1 MIKLTIMDEVNIKF
15 TNMPVEIRRAISNSL
30 KFELPHARHMPQ
42 YKLGRWDGTTTFF
55 GIGGN
60 GYLNHLEHILS
71 IIESKGADIDE
82 IEDLRKPYDFQF
94 NQITENYW
102 ADLGKIWP
110 DGHPIEGQP
119 VILRDYQVEAV
130 NQFLTNPQCLQEL
143 ATSAGKSA
151 IIFTLSALC
160 EPYGRTMVI
169 VPNKSLVVQTEEDYK
184 NLGLDVGVYFGDRK
198 ELNHTHTIITWQSLE
213 SLNKKKNDN
222 NESSLIGFINDVVCV
237 IVDECHGIKGNVLR
251 TLLTERMNH
260 VPIRW
265 GLTGTIPKEEI
276 NYQCLFSAI
285 GPVVNQI
292 KAHELQEQGYLSN
305 CHVHVKQLMDFKAFK
320 SYQEELKYLVSD
332 SDRLEVVA
340 NMCNEIKDS
349 GNTLILVDRIEAGQ
363 KLQEMIP
370 DSVFVSGNVK
380 LKDRKKEYDA
390 INVENCKIV
399 IATFGIAATGL
410 NLPRVFNLVLFEPGK
425 SFIRVIQSIGRG
437 VRKAADKDFVNI
449 YDVTST
455 CKYSKRHLAIRK
467 KFYADAKYPFS
478 VQKID
483 WQKGN

>member
-222 NESSLIGFINDVVCV
+222 NESSLIGFINDV
-237 IVDECHGIKGNVLR
+237 
-251 TLLTERMNH
+251 
-260 VPIRW
+260 
-265 GLTGTIPKEEI
+265 
-276 NYQCLFSAI
+276 
-285 GPVVNQI
+285 
-292 KAHELQEQGYLSN
+292 
-305 CHVHVKQLMDFKAFK
+305 
-320 SYQEELKYLVSD
+320 
-332 SDRLEVVA
+332 
-340 NMCNEIKDS
+340 MCD
-349 GNTLILVDRIEAGQ
+349 
-363 KLQEMIP
+363 
-370 DSVFVSGNVK
+370 
-380 LKDRKKEYDA
+380 
-390 INVENCKIV
+390 C
-399 IATFGIAATGL
+399 
-410 NLPRVFNLVLFEPGK
+410 
-425 SFIRVIQSIGRG
+425 
-437 VRKAADKDFVNI
+437 
-449 YDVTST
+449 
-455 CKYSKRHLAIRK
+455 
-467 KFYADAKYPFS
+467 
-478 VQKID
+478 
-483 WQKGN
+483 